1 MVSADKEL
9 SVNLFDCL
17 YSLTRARLVEHEH
30 LGLHRNNAR
39 DGDAALLSAGEGERR
54 FFQQIV
60 GKPRK
65 VRGFAH
71 AAVDL
76 VFG

>member
-1 MVSADKEL
+1 ML
-9 SVNLFDCL
+9 W
-17 YSLTRARLVEHEH
+17 LTSTTVFPALRVKARARLVEHEH

-39 DGDAALLSAGEGERR
+39 DGDAALLSAGEGKRR

-65 VRGFAH
+65 VRGFTH